1 MKLVLVHGSGG
12 SSLSYYYQTRRFPDA
27 DAVNLPGHSVGA
39 PSASVELYAEWLHGY
54 VRGKGYRDVVLGG
67 HSLGGAIVLTYALT
81 YPEEVRGLVTV
92 GTGARLRVHPD
103 VLAECQAAETDK
115 AARER
120 WLRARAANYAKVAPD
135 VRAMLLKKADEI
147 GPAVMRGDL
156 LCCDRFDI
164 MDRIGRVRAPALI
177 CQGDEDVMTPVK
189 YGRFLAEKLPAA
201 TLEVVPGGTHQVMLE
216 KPEAVNAAIE
226 RFLAALG

>member
-27 DAVNLPGHSVGA
+27 VAVDLPGHPVGA
-39 PSASVELYAEWLHGY
+39 PCASVQQYVEWLHGY
-54 VRGKGYRDVVLGG
+54 MRGKGYRDVVLGG
-67 HSLGGAIVLTYALT
+67 HSLGGAIVLTYALA
-81 YPEEVRGLVTV
+81 YPEEVRGLVLIS
-92 GTGARLRVHPD
+92 TGARLRVHPD

-120 WLRARAANYAKVAPD
+120 WLQMRAANYAKVAPD
-135 VRAMLLKKADEI
+135 VREMLLKKTDEI
-147 GPAVMRGDL
+147 GPAVMRADL

-164 MDRIGRVRAPALI
+164 MQRISEVRAPALV
-177 CQGDEDVMTPVK
+177 CQGDADVMTPVK

-216 KPEAVNAAIE
+216 KPDAVNAAIE
-226 RFLAALG
+226 RFLAGLR